1 MSNEHEEPKTETAY
15 KPLTVA
21 QIHYIKEQL
30 LDTIPVINTDE
41 PKSKDTALAG
51 ADPQPLTVAQVH
63 YIHEQLLA
71 TIPVINADEK
81 KKGEDTE
88 LHA

>member
-1 MSNEHEEPKTETAY
+1 MSNEREEPTTETAY
-15 KPLTVA
+15 KPLTAA
-21 QIHYIKEQL
+21 QVHYIKEQL

-41 PKSKDTALAG
+41 PKNEDTAG